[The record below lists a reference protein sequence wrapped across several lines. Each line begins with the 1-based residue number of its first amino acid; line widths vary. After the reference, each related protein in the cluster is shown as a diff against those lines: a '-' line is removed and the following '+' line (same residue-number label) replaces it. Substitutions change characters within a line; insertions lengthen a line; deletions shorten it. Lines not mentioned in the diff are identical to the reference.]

1 MTQRSA
7 KNRRAK
13 KPSLPT
19 QDWLVGG
26 GEMGERIRAMNWAE
40 TQLGPMESWPQSLRS
55 AVSILLPSKAQI
67 VLFWGPDL
75 IALYNDAYSPVLGIK
90 HPWALGRPARECW
103 SEIWDDLLG
112 PLFKNVIATGESFW
126 AKDHQFL
133 LERHGYIEE
142 TYFDV
147 SYDPIRDESGQVGG
161 IFCIVSETTG
171 RVLSERRLEML
182 RELGAD
188 LTAINTEDELFSTIR
203 RRLDAHAKDLP
214 FALVYLCDAE
224 GKQARL
230 RCAHGATAGEAIAPV
245 VIALDSENGMWP
257 ASQLLATAAPV
268 TVDDLPARFAAIP
281 TGPWDKPARQAV
293 IFPIAQQGQDRPAGF
308 LIAGINPYRPF
319 DAAYSGFVN
328 LLAGQVAAALAGA
341 RAYEEERKRA
351 AVLAELDR
359 AKTAFFSNVSHEF
372 RTPLTLMLGPLDEVL
387 AKPEG
392 QVLPENREILTI
404 ARRNGQ
410 RLLKLVNTLLDFSR
424 IEAGRIQA
432 VYEPVDLAA
441 YTSELA
447 SVFHSAVEKAGMR
460 LVIDCPPFSEPVFVD
475 RDMWEKIVL
484 NLVSNAFKY
493 TLEGEISVSLRTDNR
508 SAVLSVRDTGTGIPE
523 TELPNLFNRF
533 HRVED
538 ARGRTQEGTGIG
550 LALVFELAKLHGGA
564 VGVESVYG
572 KGSTFTVTIPLGKGH
587 LPPERIGIRR
597 TLESTALGANPFL
610 EEALRWLP
618 DALPKQG
625 EEFFVS
631 DEESHALRYFP
642 TGDGMTKIV
651 LADDNADMRDYM
663 RRLLGANYQVIAVA
677 DGQQALQA
685 IIQDKPDLVLTDVMM
700 PNLDGFGLLKVLRE
714 NPETASIPVIMLS
727 ARAGEESRVEGLE
740 AGADDYLTK
749 PFSAR
754 EMLARIGG
762 ALALAKVRGEAA
774 GVLRES
780 EKRLRQLTSLMPAA
794 VYTCDEEGRITF
806 FNRRAVELWGREPKL
821 NDSEERYCGSFRV
834 LRPDGSQ
841 IPHSEGIMA
850 TAVTTGKPARN
861 EETMI
866 ERPDGSRIIL
876 RVDIDPLYEING
888 RVCGAISVFED
899 VTDLR
904 RAEQASQRLAA
915 IVESSEDAIVSK
927 DLNGVITSW
936 NQAAERLFGY
946 TAEEV
951 IGKPI
956 TLLIPPE
963 RHDEEPGILDRI
975 RRGERIEHY
984 ETVRRHKDG
993 GRLDISLTVSPI
1005 RDAKGNIIGASK
1017 IARDITRRKRVEVAL
1032 RESEQR
1038 LGLATQTGKL
1048 GVWDWDIVTNRI
1060 SWSDSLYVIHGVRP
1074 DQFDGTM
1081 EGFAALVHPEDQE
1094 QVSAAIQ
1101 RALDSDVPYE
1111 LEFRAVRPDGGVM
1124 WLFTSAA
1131 VLRDGGRPVRM
1142 LGATMD
1148 ITQRKHT
1155 EDALRQSEEKLR
1167 QQAQELEQQ
1176 LIMSGRLVSLGE
1188 VTASMAHEFNNPLG
1202 IIMGFVEDML
1212 SGMDR
1217 ADPNYRALQIID
1229 EESKRCR
1236 QIVKDLMEYARPRST
1251 ELCST
1256 SMVDAIE
1263 KTLQLMDNRL
1273 YKQKVAVE
1281 KKLGADLPRIQAD
1294 SQQLEQVLVNLYL
1307 NAIDAMPEGGKLI
1320 VEARIAQSDGLAPLA
1335 LITVGDTGFGIADTD
1350 LPKIFQP
1357 FFTAKK
1363 RRGMGLGLPICQR
1376 IVKNH
1381 GGRIEVESEPGKGTT
1396 FKIYLPLEQRA
1407 STESPEP
1414 ASTSEISPP
1423 VSTARTLS

>member
-1 MTQRSA
+1 MAKRSA
-7 KNRRAK
+7 KNRPTK
-13 KPSLPT
+13 KPPLPT

-26 GEMGERIRAMNWAE
+26 GEMGELIRSMDWSK
-40 TQLGPMESWPQSLRS
+40 TPLGPMESWPQSLRS

-103 SEIWDDLLG
+103 NEIWDDLLG

-142 TYFDV
+142 TYFNV

-171 RVLSERRLEML
+171 RVLSERRLGML

-188 LTAINTEDELFSTIR
+188 LAAVNTEDELFSAIR
-203 RRLDAHAKDLP
+203 CRLDTHAKDLP
-214 FALVYLCDAE
+214 FALVYLCEAD
-224 GKQARL
+224 GKLARL
-230 RCAHGATAGEAIAPV
+230 ACAHGVTARDAIAPI
-245 VIALDSENGMWP
+245 VIDLDSENEIWP
-257 ASQLLATAAPV
+257 TPQLLTTAAPV
-268 TVDDLPARFAAIP
+268 TVDDLAARFAAIP

-308 LIAGINPYRPF
+308 LIAGINPYRAF
-319 DAAYSGFVN
+319 DAAYSGFLN
-328 LLAGQVAAALAGA
+328 LLAGQISAALASA
-341 RAYEEERKRA
+341 RAYEGERKRA
-351 AVLAELDR
+351 EALAELDR
-359 AKTAFFSNVSHEF
+359 AKTTFFSNVSHEF

-387 AKPEG
+387 EKLEG
-392 QVLPENREILTI
+392 EVSAENRELLTI
-404 ARRNGQ
+404 VRRNGQ

-447 SVFHSAVEKAGMR
+447 SVFRSAVQKAGMR
-460 LVIDCPPFSEPVFVD
+460 LIIDCPPFSEPVFVD

-493 TLEGEISVSLRTDNR
+493 TLDGEISVSLRTSNG
-508 SAVLSVRDTGTGIPE
+508 SAVLSVQDTGTGIPE
-523 TELPNLFNRF
+523 AELRDLFNRF

-550 LALVFELAKLHGGA
+550 LALVQELVKLHGGT
-564 VGVESVYG
+564 VGVESLYG

-587 LPPERIGIRR
+587 LPPEHIGIRR
-597 TLESTALGANPFL
+597 TLESTALGTNPFL

-618 DALPKQG
+618 DKLPKDD
-625 EEFFVS
+625 EEFS
-631 DEESHALRYFP
+631 PLEEESRTLPYFP
-642 TGDGMTKIV
+642 RGDGIRAKIV
-651 LADDNADMRDYM
+651 LADDNADMRDYV
-663 RRLLGANYQVIAVA
+663 RRLLNANYQVIAVA

-685 IIQDKPDLVLTDVMM
+685 TVQDKPDLVLTDAMM
-700 PNLDGFGLLKVLRE
+700 PNLDGFGLLKALRE
-714 NPETASIPVIMLS
+714 NPETAFIPVIMLS

-740 AGADDYLTK
+740 AGADDYLIK

-754 EMLARIGG
+754 ELLARVSG
-762 ALALAKVRGEAA
+762 ALALAKARGEAA

-780 EKRLRQLTSLMPAA
+780 EQRMRQLTSLMPAA
-794 VYTCDEEGRITF
+794 VYSCDQDGRITF
-806 FNRRAVELWGREPKL
+806 FNRRAAEIWGREPKL

-841 IPHSEGIMA
+841 IPHSQGPMA
-850 TAVTTGKPARN
+850 IAVKTGKPARN
-861 EETMI
+861 EEAMI

-876 RVDIDPLYEING
+876 RVNIDPLYEING
-888 RVCGAISVFED
+888 RLCGAINVFED
-899 VTDLR
+899 VTDLKQ
-904 RAEQASQRLAA
+904 AEQASRRLAA
-915 IVESSEDAIVSK
+915 IVESSEDAIISK
-927 DLNGVITSW
+927 DLNGVIASW
-936 NQAAERLFGY
+936 NQAAEQLFGY

-951 IGKPI
+951 IGKPV

-963 RHDEEPGILDRI
+963 RRDEEQGILQRI
-975 RRGERIEHY
+975 RRGEPIEHY
-984 ETVRRHKDG
+984 ETVRRRKDG
-993 GRLDISLTVSPI
+993 SLLDISLTVSPI
-1005 RDAKGNIIGASK
+1005 RDAHGNIVGAAK

-1032 RESEQR
+1032 RENEQR
-1038 LGLATQTGKL
+1038 LRLATQTGKL

-1060 SWSDSLYVIHGVRP
+1060 SWSDSLYAIHGVRP
-1074 DQFDGTM
+1074 DQFDGTV
-1081 EGFAALVHPEDQE
+1081 EGFTALIHPEDQE
-1094 QVSAAIQ
+1094 LVSEAIQ
-1101 RALDSDVPYE
+1101 RTLDKDVPYE
-1111 LEFRAVRPDGGVM
+1111 IEFRAVHPDGAVV
-1124 WLFTSAA
+1124 WLFTNAT

-1148 ITQRKHT
+1148 ISERKRT
-1155 EDALRQSEEKLR
+1155 EEALRQSEERLR
-1167 QQAQELEQQ
+1167 HQAQELEQQ

-1212 SGMDR
+1212 SGMDP

-1236 QIVKDLMEYARPRST
+1236 QIVRDLMEYARPRST
-1251 ELCST
+1251 DFCST
-1256 SMVDAIE
+1256 SIADVIE
-1263 KTLQLMDNRL
+1263 KTLQLVENRL

-1281 KKLGADLPRIQAD
+1281 KKLEPDLPRIQAD
-1294 SQQLEQVLVNLYL
+1294 SQQLEQVMVNLYL
-1307 NAIDAMPEGGKLI
+1307 NAIDAMPEGGKLL
-1320 VEARIAQSDGLAPLA
+1320 VEAKIAQSDSMAPVA
-1335 LITVGDTGFGIADTD
+1335 VISVTDTGFGIAETD

-1363 RRGMGLGLPICQR
+1363 RRGMGLGLPHLSTDRQ
-1376 IVKNH
+1376 
-1381 GGRIEVESEPGKGTT
+1381 ESR
-1396 FKIYLPLEQRA
+1396 RA
-1407 STESPEP
+1407 DRSQQ
-1414 ASTSEISPP
+1414 
-1423 VSTARTLS
+1423 

>member
-1 MTQRSA
+1 VKNQDNQTTQIPQSSA
-7 KNRRAK
+7 
-13 KPSLPT
+13 

-26 GEMGERIRAMNWAE
+26 GEMGELIRSMDWSK
-40 TQLGPMESWPQSLRS
+40 TPLGPMESWPQSLRS

-75 IALYNDAYSPVLGIK
+75 IALYNDAYSPVLGTK

-103 SEIWDDLLG
+103 SEIWNDLLG
-112 PLFKNVIATGESFW
+112 PLFENVIATGESFW

-133 LERHGYIEE
+133 LERHSYVEE

-147 SYDPIRDESGQVGG
+147 SYDPVRNESGQVGG

-171 RVLSERRLEML
+171 RVLSERRLGML

-188 LTAINTEDELFSTIR
+188 LAVIHTEDELFSVIR
-203 RRLDAHAKDLP
+203 SRLDAHAKDLP
-214 FALVYLCDAE
+214 FALVYLCEAD

-230 RCAHGATAGEAIAPV
+230 ACAHGATAGDAIAPI
-245 VIALDSENGMWP
+245 VIDLDRENEIWP
-257 ASQLLATAAPV
+257 APQLLATAAPV
-268 TVDDLPARFAAIP
+268 TVDDLAARFAAIP
-281 TGPWDKPARQAV
+281 TGPWDKPARRAV

-308 LIAGINPYRPF
+308 LIAGINPYRTF
-319 DAAYSGFVN
+319 DTAYSGFVN
-328 LLAGQVAAALAGA
+328 LLAGQISAALASA

-351 AVLAELDR
+351 EALAELDR
-359 AKTAFFSNVSHEF
+359 AKTTFFSNVSHEF

-387 AKPEG
+387 EKPEG
-392 QVLPENREILTI
+392 EVSAENRELLTI
-404 ARRNGQ
+404 MRRNGQ

-424 IEAGRIQA
+424 IEADRIQA

-447 SVFHSAVEKAGMR
+447 SVFHSAVQKAGMR
-460 LVIDCPPFSEPVFVD
+460 LVIDCAPFSEPVFVD

-493 TLEGEISVSLRTDNR
+493 TLEGEISVSLRVKNG
-508 SAVLSVRDTGTGIPE
+508 SAVLFVRDTGTGIAE

-550 LALVFELAKLHGGA
+550 LALVQELVKLHGGT
-564 VGVESVYG
+564 VGVESLYG

-597 TLESTALGANPFL
+597 TLESTALGTSPFL

-618 DALPKQG
+618 DKLPKDD
-625 EEFFVS
+625 EEFS
-631 DEESHALRYFP
+631 ALEEESRTLPYFP
-642 TGDGMTKIV
+642 RGDGIRAKIV
-651 LADDNADMRDYM
+651 LADDNADMRDYV
-663 RRLLGANYQVIAVA
+663 RRLLNANYQVIAVA

-685 IIQDKPDLVLTDVMM
+685 TVQDKPDLVLTDAMM
-700 PNLDGFGLLKVLRE
+700 PNLDGFGLLKALRE

-740 AGADDYLTK
+740 AGADDYLIK

-754 EMLARIGG
+754 ELLARVSG
-762 ALALAKVRGEAA
+762 ALALAKARGEAA

-780 EKRLRQLTSLMPAA
+780 EQRIRQLTSLMPAA
-794 VYTCDEEGRITF
+794 VYSCDQEGRITF
-806 FNRRAVELWGREPKL
+806 FNRRAAEIWGREPKL
-821 NDSEERYCGSFRV
+821 NDSEESYCGSFRV

-841 IPHSEGIMA
+841 IPHSQGPMA
-850 TAVTTGKPARN
+850 IAVKTGKPARN
-861 EETMI
+861 EEAMI
-866 ERPDGSRIIL
+866 ERPDGSRITL
-876 RVDIDPLYEING
+876 RVNIDPLYEING
-888 RVCGAISVFED
+888 RLCGAISVFED
-899 VTDLR
+899 VTDLKQ
-904 RAEQASQRLAA
+904 AEQAGRRLAA
-915 IVESSEDAIVSK
+915 IVESSEDAIISK

-936 NQAAERLFGY
+936 NQAAEQLFGY
-946 TAEEV
+946 TAEEA
-951 IGKPI
+951 IGKPV
-956 TLLIPPE
+956 TFLIPPE
-963 RHDEEPGILDRI
+963 RHDEEPGILERI

-984 ETVRRHKDG
+984 ETIRRHKDG
-993 GRLDISLTVSPI
+993 SLLDISLTVSPI
-1005 RDAKGNIIGASK
+1005 RDAKGNIVGASK
-1017 IARDITRRKRVEVAL
+1017 IARDITRRKR
-1032 RESEQR
+1032 
-1038 LGLATQTGKL
+1038 
-1048 GVWDWDIVTNRI
+1048 
-1060 SWSDSLYVIHGVRP
+1060 
-1074 DQFDGTM
+1074 
-1081 EGFAALVHPEDQE
+1081 
-1094 QVSAAIQ
+1094 
-1101 RALDSDVPYE
+1101 
-1111 LEFRAVRPDGGVM
+1111 
-1124 WLFTSAA
+1124 
-1131 VLRDGGRPVRM
+1131 
-1142 LGATMD
+1142 
-1148 ITQRKHT
+1148 T
-1155 EDALRQSEEKLR
+1155 EDALRQSEERLR

-1202 IIMGFVEDML
+1202 IIMGFVEDIL
-1212 SGMDR
+1212 SGMDP

-1236 QIVKDLMEYARPRST
+1236 QIVRDLMEYARPRST
-1251 ELCST
+1251 DFSST
-1256 SMVDAIE
+1256 SIADAIE
-1263 KTLQLMDNRL
+1263 KTLQLVENRL

-1281 KKLGADLPRIQAD
+1281 KKLNPDLPRIQAD

-1320 VEARIAQSDGLAPLA
+1320 VEAKMAQSDSIASVA
-1335 LITVGDTGFGIADTD
+1335 VITVADTGFGIPETD

-1381 GGRIEVESEPGKGTT
+1381 GGRIEVDSEPGKGTI
-1396 FKIYLPLEQRA
+1396 FKIHLPSEQKTT
-1407 STESPEP
+1407 TEAPEP
-1414 ASTSEISPP
+1414 ASTPANSSQISP
-1423 VSTARTLS
+1423 ARTLS

>member
-1 MTQRSA
+1 M
-7 KNRRAK
+7 KI
-13 KPSLPT
+13 PLPT

-26 GEMGERIRAMNWAE
+26 GEMGERIRVLDWSK

-112 PLFKNVIATGESFW
+112 PLFENVIATGESFW

-133 LERHGYIEE
+133 LGRHGYVEE

-147 SYDPIRDESGQVGG
+147 SYDPVRDESGQVGG

-171 RVLSERRLEML
+171 RVLGERRLGML

-188 LTAINTEDELFSTIR
+188 LAATNTEDELFSVIR
-203 RRLDAHAKDLP
+203 CRLDAHTKDLP
-214 FALVYLCDAE
+214 FALVYLCEAE

-230 RCAHGATAGEAIAPV
+230 ACAHGATAGAAIAPI
-245 VIALDSENGMWP
+245 VIGLDSENERWP
-257 ASQLLATAAPV
+257 APQLLATAAPV
-268 TVDDLPARFAAIP
+268 TVEDLAARFAAIP
-281 TGPWDKPARQAV
+281 TGPWDKPARQAI

-328 LLAGQVAAALAGA
+328 LLAGQVAAALASA
-341 RAYEEERKRA
+341 RAYEEEHKRA
-351 AVLAELDR
+351 AALAELDR

-372 RTPLTLMLGPLDEVL
+372 RTPLTLMLGPLDDVL

-392 QVLPENREILTI
+392 EVSAENRELLTI
-404 ARRNGQ
+404 MRRNGQ

-424 IEAGRIQA
+424 IEADRVQA

-447 SVFHSAVEKAGMR
+447 SVFRSAVQKAGMR
-460 LVIDCPPFSEPVFVD
+460 LIIDCPPFSEPVFVD

-493 TLEGEISVSLRTDNR
+493 TLEGEISVSLRVKNG

-523 TELPNLFNRF
+523 AELPNLFNRF
-533 HRVED
+533 HRVEG

-550 LALVFELAKLHGGA
+550 LALVQELAKLHGA
-564 VGVESVYG
+564 TVGVESVYG
-572 KGSTFTVTIPLGKGH
+572 KGSTFTVTIPLGKAH
-587 LPPERIGIRR
+587 LPPDRIGARR
-597 TLESTALGANPFL
+597 TIESRALGANPFV

-618 DALPKQG
+618 DALPKDG
-625 EEFFVS
+625 EEFIAL
-631 DEESHALRYFP
+631 ENESRILPHSP
-642 TGDGMTKIV
+642 TDDKTRAKIV
-651 LADDNADMRDYM
+651 LADDNADMRDYV
-663 RRLLGANYQVIAVA
+663 RRLLSANYQVNAVA

-685 IIQDKPDLVLTDVMM
+685 MVEHKPDLVLTDVMM
-700 PNLDGFGLLKVLRE
+700 PNLDGFGLLKALRE

-727 ARAGEESRVEGLE
+727 ARSGEESRVEGLE
-740 AGADDYLTK
+740 AGADDYLIK

-754 EMLARIGG
+754 ELLARVGG

-780 EKRLRQLTSLMPAA
+780 EKRMRQLTFLMPAA
-794 VYTCDEEGRITF
+794 VYSCDEEGQITF
-806 FNRRAVELWGREPKL
+806 FNRRAAELWGREPNLK
-821 NDSEERYCGSFRV
+821 NNQEKYCGSFRA
-834 LRPDGSQ
+834 LGPDGSQ
-841 IPHSEGIMA
+841 IPHSQSLMA
-850 TAVTTGKPARN
+850 MAVKTGKPARN

-876 RVDIDPLYEING
+876 KVNIDPLHDING
-888 RVCGAISVFED
+888 RLCGAINVFED
-899 VTDLR
+899 VTDLKQ
-904 RAEQASQRLAA
+904 AEQASRRLAA

-927 DLNGVITSW
+927 DLNGNITSW
-936 NQAAERLFGY
+936 NQAAEQLFGY
-946 TAEEV
+946 TAEEA
-951 IGKPI
+951 IGKPV

-963 RHDEEPGILDRI
+963 RHEEEPEILERI
-975 RRGERIEHY
+975 RRGARIEHY
-984 ETVRRHKDG
+984 ETIRRRKDG
-993 GRLDISLTVSPI
+993 SLLDISLTVSPI
-1005 RDAKGNIIGASK
+1005 RDAQGNIVGAAK

-1032 RESEQR
+1032 RENEQR
-1038 LGLATQTGKL
+1038 LRLATQTGKL
-1048 GVWDWDIVTNRI
+1048 GVWDWDVVTNRI
-1060 SWSDSLYVIHGVRP
+1060 SWSDSLYAIHGVRP
-1074 DQFDGTM
+1074 DQFDGTV
-1081 EGFAALVHPEDQE
+1081 EGFAALIHPEDQGS
-1094 QVSAAIQ
+1094 VSAAIH
-1101 RALDSDVPYE
+1101 RTLDKDVPYE
-1111 LEFRAVRPDGGVM
+1111 IEFRAVRPDGVIV
-1124 WLFTSAA
+1124 WLFTNATI
-1131 VLRDGGRPVRM
+1131 LRDGERPLRM

-1148 ITQRKHT
+1148 ISERKRT
-1155 EDALRQSEEKLR
+1155 EEALRQSEERLR

-1212 SGMDR
+1212 SGMDP

-1251 ELCST
+1251 DFCST
-1256 SMVDAIE
+1256 SIADAIE
-1263 KTLQLMDNRL
+1263 KTLQLVENHL

-1281 KKLGADLPRIQAD
+1281 KKLDPDLPRIQAD

-1320 VEARIAQSDGLAPLA
+1320 VEAKIAQSDGMAPVA
-1335 LITVGDTGFGIADTD
+1335 VITVADTGFGIVETD

-1381 GGRIEVESEPGKGTT
+1381 GGRIEVDSEPGKGTI
-1396 FKIYLPLEQRA
+1396 FKIHLPSEQRTT
-1407 STESPEP
+1407 TESQQP
-1414 ASTSEISPP
+1414 AGTPEISSQISP
-1423 VSTARTLS
+1423 ARTLS